1 VASIKQPHGTAK
13 GLSVVGRGFRT
24 RSLLDKHK
32 HPFLPNYDST
42 PKARMLREIGVS
54 SIEKLYSDIPRE
66 IRVKRPLK
74 IEGLPSEQEV
84 HSHITNILAKNQSSN
99 DQAIFLGA
107 GQYNHYIPAAVKAI
121 VGRAEFQTSYTPYQ
135 AEVSQGLL
143 QALFEFQSIVAD
155 LTEMDVVNSSLYDGA
170 TALGE
175 AARMAARTNGR
186 RKILIPQNLHPDKL
200 AVLRNYTEPA
210 GIRLETFD
218 YDRETGGI
226 SADDVKSKLDT
237 ETSAVYAETPS
248 FFGVL
253 DPWVTDLPDACH
265 EKQAL
270 AIIGFDPIALGG
282 IKPPGEYGAD
292 IVVGEGQSISTEM
305 NFGGPS
311 LGIIGCRGDPLVRQM
326 PGRLIGLTSTIE
338 TQDRAFSMVLQTR
351 EQHIRREKAT
361 SNICTNEALLA
372 VGAASYLALLG
383 PAGLNQL
390 FQTILT
396 KTQYAIKRLSE
407 NSKLTVPRFAYPSY
421 QEFVMT
427 FKGKRGSATEIQRKL
442 LARGVQP
449 GKNLSK
455 DFFELGESILTCV
468 TELHSTD
475 DIDSLASNILELKWS
490 E

>member
-1 VASIKQPHGTAK
+1 
-13 GLSVVGRGFRT
+13 
-24 RSLLDKHK
+24 
-32 HPFLPNYDST
+32 
-42 PKARMLREIGVS
+42 MLREIGVE
-54 SIEKLYSDIPRE
+54 SIEELYSDIPRD
-66 IRVKRPLK
+66 IRVKQSLK

-84 HSHITNILAKNQSSN
+84 CSHIEKLLAQNESSN
-99 DQAIFLGA
+99 DQSIFLGA

-155 LTEMDVVNSSLYDGA
+155 LTSMDVVNSSLYDGA

-175 AARMAARTNGR
+175 AARMAARANGR
-186 RKILIPQNLHPDKL
+186 RKILVPQSLHPDKL
-200 AVLRNYTEPA
+200 SVLRNYTEPA
-210 GIRLETFD
+210 GIRLEPFD
-218 YDRETGGI
+218 YNRETGGI
-226 SADDVKSKLDT
+226 NADDLKSKLDT
-237 ETSAVYAETPS
+237 ETSAVYAEVPS

-253 DPWVTDLPDACH
+253 DPWIADLPAACH
-265 EKQAL
+265 ERHAL
-270 AIIGFDPIALGG
+270 AIIGFDPVSLGG
-282 IKPPGEYGAD
+282 IKAPGEYGAD

-311 LGIIGCRGDPLVRQM
+311 LGIIGCRGEHLVRQM

-338 TQDRAFSMVLQTR
+338 SRDRAFSMVLQTR

-372 VGAASYLALLG
+372 VGAAAYLALLG
-383 PAGLNQL
+383 PAGLSQL
-390 FQTILT
+390 FRTILT
-396 KTQYAIKRLSE
+396 KTQYAIRRLSE
-407 NSKLTVPRFAYPSY
+407 NSKLFVPRFAYPSY

-427 FKGKRGSATEIQRKL
+427 LKGKRGAASKLQQKL
-442 LARGVQP
+442 LARRVQP

-455 DFFELGESILTCV
+455 DFPELGESILTCV
-468 TELHSTD
+468 TELQSTD
-475 DIDSLASNILELKWS
+475 TIDSLASNIEKSNWS